1 MPRITGRI
9 FKDLLVWML
18 GMGLLIG
25 LAMPL
30 TELAM
35 GESMAHVFNPLH
47 MLVSLTVG
55 ALLGLANFFVA
66 QSVIR
71 PILRRMARSMQ
82 NVENSFREA
91 SFTGEWERCREEVQ
105 AVDPVNQDEIG
116 TTTSAFNQLVEELIR
131 VNTLGQ
137 ISSDLAEGLNS
148 QLELSDLGQMATDFL
163 IKNTD
168 ASAVSILAHVDDA
181 LSVVANHGIR
191 EPACL
196 LSSAEV
202 QRTLKTNEMQIARVA
217 PYVVVEKTIVDFHP
231 QQMIFV
237 PISFHDK
244 ALGVA
249 VLANDKIFSKDAMW
263 ILQVF
268 QRGMGLALSN
278 ALSHDNL
285 QKLAT
290 LDPLTGIFNRRQG
303 MRLLREE
310 FVNVAQSH
318 GSLGVLM
325 FDVDHFKRVNDTYGH
340 AVGDRV
346 LIAICRSAEKVF
358 RDSDALIRAGGEE
371 FMAILPGVSPAVLEK
386 IGERLRKAISDTVVE
401 ADGEQISV
409 TVSVGLSSFRSDES
423 RQEEDLIKKA
433 DEALYRAKET
443 GRNRVVLS
451 DVMNIK
457 SGHNVPIMQAM
468 PTI

>member
-1 MPRITGRI
+1 
-9 FKDLLVWML
+9 
-18 GMGLLIG
+18 
-25 LAMPL
+25 
-30 TELAM
+30 
-35 GESMAHVFNPLH
+35 
-47 MLVSLTVG
+47 
-55 ALLGLANFFVA
+55 
-66 QSVIR
+66 
-71 PILRRMARSMQ
+71 
-82 NVENSFREA
+82 
-91 SFTGEWERCREEVQ
+91 
-105 AVDPVNQDEIG
+105 
-116 TTTSAFNQLVEELIR
+116 
-131 VNTLGQ
+131 
-137 ISSDLAEGLNS
+137 
-148 QLELSDLGQMATDFL
+148 
-163 IKNTD
+163 
-168 ASAVSILAHVDDA
+168 
-181 LSVVANHGIR
+181 
-191 EPACL
+191 
-196 LSSAEV
+196 
-202 QRTLKTNEMQIARVA
+202 
-217 PYVVVEKTIVDFHP
+217 
-231 QQMIFV
+231 
-237 PISFHDK
+237 
-244 ALGVA
+244 VA